1 MAKAKKSSSHP
12 DWVKWLWR
20 VYTGSIGLLIIVFFL
35 ISMGWLGFM
44 PSFEELENPKTNLAT
59 EIYTDDGSILGK
71 YFIENRT
78 NISYQDL
85 SPNLVNAL
93 LATEDA
99 RFYKH
104 SGVDFRAMFRVVLG
118 VLTFNH
124 KGGGSTI
131 TQQLAKNLFP
141 RDPNANFFKIVFTKF
156 KEWVVAAKLERNY
169 TKEEIIAMY
178 FNTVDFGSLAHGIK
192 SASKTF
198 FDKEPKNLTIEE
210 SAMLVG
216 LLKAPSAYSPVR
228 NPENALR
235 RRNVVLHQMY
245 KYDYITEE
253 QFEQLKKKPV
263 DVSKYKIQD
272 HTAGLGTY
280 FREYLRGDLIKWCD
294 SHVKPDGTK
303 YNLYTDGLK
312 VYTTIN
318 YKMQKYAEESM
329 REYIGGDLQK
339 QFAKEWKGVKNAPF
353 YNLSKKEKD
362 DIMMKAVKQTPRY
375 SALKA
380 SGMSDLKILNE
391 FMKPVKM
398 RVFTWRGEKDTL
410 MSPYDSIIFYKS
422 FLQCGLLAIDP
433 ASGNVKAYVG
443 GINYKN
449 FQFDHVMLSR
459 RQVGS
464 TFKPFV
470 YTLAMQEGEFSPC
483 SMVPNVPVSF
493 EMGDGTTWTP
503 KNSGDAR
510 DGEMVTL
517 RWALANSV
525 NYISAYLMKRYSPQA
540 VITLCR
546 KMGITGDIPAVPSIC
561 LGTPELTL
569 YEMVGAFAA
578 YANQGIYSEPTYLV
592 KICDNKGNVL
602 ETFTQ
607 KKSQEVIDQ
616 QTAYLM
622 IKLMQGVVEGGT
634 ASRLRYKYEL
644 KMPIAGKTGTSQ
656 NNSDGWFMGLTPQL
670 AGGVWVG
677 CEDRSIHF
685 RSTGLGQ
692 GANTALPVWALF
704 VKKCYADKTLKFDN
718 KKAFATPKNP
728 ITVETDCSGVS
739 DGGNEDIFDR

>member
-1 MAKAKKSSSHP
+1 MAISRKSASTS
-12 DWVKWLWR
+12 WIKWLW
-20 VYTGSIGLLIIVFFL
+20 YSYFGAIGVILIIFIL
-35 ISMGWLGFM
+35 ISLGWLGFM

-59 EIYTDDGSILGK
+59 EIYTEDGSILGK

-78 NISYQDL
+78 NVPFQDL
-85 SPNLVNAL
+85 SPNLINAL

-104 SGVDFRAMFRVVLG
+104 SGIDSRAILRVTIG
-118 VLTFNH
+118 VLTFSN
-124 KGGGSTI
+124 KGGGSTL

-141 RDPNANFFKIVFTKF
+141 RDPNANIFKLIFTKL

-198 FDKEPKNLTIEE
+198 FDKSPKDLTIEE

-216 LLKAPSAYSPVR
+216 LLKAPTAYSPIR

-245 KYDYITEE
+245 HYDYITKPQYEE
-253 QFEQLKKKPV
+253 LKKKPI
-263 DVSKYKIQD
+263 DVSKYSIQD
-272 HTAGLGTY
+272 HTAGIGTY
-280 FREYLRGDLIKWCD
+280 FREYLRPELVKWCD
-294 SHVKPDGTK
+294 SHVKSDGNR

-318 YKMQKYAEESM
+318 YKMQKYAEEAVK
-329 REYIGGDLQK
+329 EYIGGDLQK
-339 QFAKEWKGVKNAPF
+339 QFFTQWKNVKNAPF
-353 YNLSKKEKD
+353 YNLSQKEVD
-362 DIMMKAVKQTPRY
+362 DLMMHSVKQTPRY
-375 SALKA
+375 SALKV
-380 SGMSDLKILNE
+380 SGMSDMQIKNE

-398 RVFTWRGEKDTL
+398 RIFTWRGEKDTI
-410 MSPYDSIIFYKS
+410 MSPFDSIKYYKS
-422 FLQCGLLAIDP
+422 FLQCGLMAVDP
-433 ASGNVKAYVG
+433 LSGKIKAYVG
-443 GINYKN
+443 GINYKH
-449 FQFDHVMLSR
+449 FQFDHVSLSQ

-483 SMVPNVPVSF
+483 SMIPNVPVSF
-493 EMGDGTTWTP
+493 EMGDGSTWTP
-503 KNSGDAR
+503 SNSGNAR

-525 NYISAYLMKRYSPQA
+525 NYISAYLMKRYSPQS

-546 KMGITGDIPAVPSIC
+546 KMGITAEIPAVPSIC

-569 YEMVGAFAA
+569 FEMVGAFAT
-578 YANQGIYSEPTYLV
+578 YANQGIYNQPTYLV

-602 ETFTQ
+602 ETFTP
-607 KKSQEVIDQ
+607 KKSQEAIDQ

-644 KMPIAGKTGTSQ
+644 KMPIAGKTGTTQ
-656 NNSDGWFMGLTPQL
+656 NNSDGWFMGITPQIS
-670 AGGVWVG
+670 GGVWVG
-677 CEDRSIHF
+677 CEDRSAHF
-685 RSTGLGQ
+685 RNTTQGQ
-692 GANTALPVWALF
+692 GANTALPVWAIFL
-704 VKKCYADKTLKFDN
+704 KKCYADKSLKFDE
-718 KKAFATPKNP
+718 KKGFKQPDRP
-728 ITVETDCSGVS
+728 ITVETDCNTSDSEPKSG
-739 DGGNEDIFDR
+739 IFD

>member
-1 MAKAKKSSSHP
+1 MIKNSTKPA
-12 DWVKWLWR
+12 WVKWLWR
-20 VYTGSIGLLIIVFFL
+20 IYFSLIGVVLLLFFM
-35 ISMGWLGFM
+35 ISMGWMGFM

-59 EIYTDDGSILGK
+59 EIYTDDGSVLGK
-71 YFIENRT
+71 YFVENRT
-78 NISYQDL
+78 NVPYQDL

-104 SGVDFRAMFRVVLG
+104 SGIDPRAIFRVTMG
-118 VLTFNH
+118 VLTFSNR
-124 KGGGSTI
+124 GGGSTI

-141 RDPNANFFKIVFTKF
+141 RDPNANVFKLIFTKL

-198 FDKEPKNLTIEE
+198 FDKEPKELTIEE

-216 LLKAPSAYSPVR
+216 LLKAPSAYSPIR

-235 RRNVVLHQMY
+235 RRNVVLGQMY
-245 KYDYITEE
+245 KYDYITKE
-253 QFEQLKKKPV
+253 QFEALKKKPI
-263 DVSKYKIQD
+263 DVSNYKIQD

-280 FREYLRGDLIKWCD
+280 FREYLRGELTKWCD
-294 SHVKPDGTK
+294 SHAKPDGTK

-312 VYTTIN
+312 IYTTIN

-329 REYIGGDLQK
+329 KEYLGGDLQK
-339 QFAKEWKGVKNAPF
+339 QFNAQWKGIRNAPF
-353 YNLSKKEKD
+353 YNLSQKEVD
-362 DIMMKAVKQTPRY
+362 DLMMRAVKQTSRY
-375 SALKA
+375 GSLKA
-380 SGMSDLKILNE
+380 SGMSDMQIKNE

-398 RVFTWRGEKDTL
+398 RVFTWRGEKDTI
-410 MSPYDSIIFYKS
+410 MSPFDSIKYYKS
-422 FLQCGLLAIDP
+422 FLQCGLMAVNPIN
-433 ASGNVKAYVG
+433 GQIKAYVG
-443 GINYKN
+443 GINYKH
-449 FQFDHVMLSR
+449 FQFDHVISSR

-483 SMVPNVPVSF
+483 SLVPNVPVSF

-503 KNSGDAR
+503 SNSGDAR

-546 KMGITGDIPAVPSIC
+546 KMGITGEIPAVPSIC

-569 YEMVGAFAA
+569 HDMVGAFAT
-578 YANQGIYSEPTYLV
+578 YANQGVYNQPTYLV
-592 KICDNKGNVL
+592 KICDNKGNVI
-602 ETFTQ
+602 ESYTSQ
-607 KKSQEVIDQ
+607 KPQEAIDQ

-622 IKLMQGVVEGGT
+622 VKLMQGVVEGGT

-644 KMPIAGKTGTSQ
+644 KMPVAGKTGTTQ

-670 AGGVWVG
+670 VGGVWVG
-677 CEDRSIHF
+677 CEDRSAHF
-685 RSTGLGQ
+685 RNTAQGQ
-692 GANTALPVWALF
+692 GANTALPIWALF
-704 VKKCYADKTLKFDN
+704 VKKCYNDKSLKLDE
-718 KKAFATPKNP
+718 KKDFVAPKKP
-728 ITVETDCSGVS
+728 ITVETDCSSS
-739 DGGNEDIFDR
+739 DSKTNKNIFD